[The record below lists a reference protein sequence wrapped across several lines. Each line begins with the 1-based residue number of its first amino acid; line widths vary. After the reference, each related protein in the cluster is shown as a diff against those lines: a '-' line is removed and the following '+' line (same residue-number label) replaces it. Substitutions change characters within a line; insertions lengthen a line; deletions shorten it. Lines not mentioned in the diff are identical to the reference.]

1 MTYVPMAWLGT
12 RLFSATSVR
21 SIWEWDPQKSREH
34 SGSTKV
40 NAPSDKSAEYSE
52 DDDSDET
59 ESSSVSDVSEIAES
73 EYWESVDSTGE
84 GGNWQ

>member
-1 MTYVPMAWLGT
+1 MAWLGT

-21 SIWEWDPQKSREH
+21 GMWVWDPQKSRGY

-40 NAPSDKSAEYSE
+40 IAPSEKSAEYSE

-59 ESSSVSDVSEIAES
+59 ESSSSVSDVSEIAES
-73 EYWESVDSTGE
+73 EYWESVDSTWE
-84 GGNWQ
+84 G